1 MSDAPAFGRW
11 LKQRRHA
18 LDLTQDALAE
28 QVGCSTETI
37 RKLEAE
43 RTRASRHLAQRLAEH
58 LHLAPAEREAFVRL
72 ARAVGTQPADAAAHA
87 RPQRPRAR
95 VRPRSGCACPPRSRH
110 CSAGPRRSLRSQRP
124 WSAPTCGS

>member
-1 MSDAPAFGRW
+1 MADAPAFGRW

-43 RTRASRHLAQRLAEH
+43 RTRASRRWPSGWPSSWRL
-58 LHLAPAEREAFVRL
+58 RR
-72 ARAVGTQPADAAAHA
+72 RAGGLCAS
-87 RPQRPRAR
+87 RAR
-95 VRPRSGCACPPRSRH
+95 RGTAEVV
-110 CSAGPRRSLRSQRP
+110 QR
-124 WSAPTCGS
+124 T